1 MYELGILDDGTLVG
15 IPPSLMETSLRTLEL
30 MAAELGATVMV
41 LRVVKLTSPPV
52 MSGRLGMGVGVGISA
67 RDLREKDKD
76 KYADKEL
83 GKPEVVDGNTEGPG
97 ERPYKAPRRRSGL
110 TQFQQEKLRRANL
123 TGNQRGSAVHKN
135 KTKNK
140 HGLGARGHDGQV
152 LTAKQRKRLEKREV
166 YDSDSESQEDQDG
179 RDVENRADIGNNA
192 NDPVDIDADV
202 HKAALPVRTLEVNG
216 RIYGPDED
224 WPVLQP
230 QLQHE
235 QLDPTTAAASGTQ
248 PASWKERNLAQYALA
263 STADGKWKAKREYGQ
278 AEKELIRR
286 ERRERKRARKT
297 IGKSGNGNEGDGWGV
312 FDMDPEEA
320 ELGQRPVNGD
330 SEEEKEDQDEVG
342 DEDTEDEDP
351 SGFFFLGEPASAS
364 NNHKPHKHDWRPTF
378 NDPTLSSKATKSA
391 RKKRRDD
398 ERRCQRKESRR
409 LDLLRGDGT
418 GDPFDTDVR
427 ELSVGGFGF
436 GAGSVGSSDEEPGF
450 DLRGV
455 IRRVTGGHE
464 QGQDEEGHDATA
476 TDLAVSPSKTIG
488 TRSPQPTSVFAL
500 PSHLAAECDYDPA
513 DEPLPSPADTITL
526 PMDNLSLSF
535 SHAEVRDQE
544 RDDDDDEEHDDD
556 DGDDLPEST
565 RLCVE
570 ALVVKKFELEDRMY
584 LDFSCLGGR

>member
-76 KYADKEL
+76 KYVDKEL

-140 HGLGARGHDGQV
+140 HGLGPRGHDGQV

-166 YDSDSESQEDQDG
+166 YDSDSESQEDQNGHGFEG
-179 RDVENRADIGNNA
+179 RDDVGNNA

-202 HKAALPVRTLEVNG
+202 HKAVLPVRTLEVNG

-224 WPVLQP
+224 WPVLRP
-230 QLQHE
+230 EHE
-235 QLDPTTAAASGTQ
+235 QLDPATATAPGTQ

-297 IGKSGNGNEGDGWGV
+297 VGKGGNGNEGDGWGM

-320 ELGQRPVNGD
+320 ELGQRPVRGD
-330 SEEEKEDQDEVG
+330 SEEEKEDQDEGG

-364 NNHKPHKHDWRPTF
+364 NNHQPHKQNRRPSF
-378 NDPTLSSKATKSA
+378 NDRPPPSKASKSA

-436 GAGSVGSSDEEPGF
+436 GAGSVGSSDEETGF

-455 IRRVTGGHE
+455 IRRVTGGDE
-464 QGQDEEGHDATA
+464 QGQDEDGHDATA

-488 TRSPQPTSVFAL
+488 TRSPQPASVFAL
-500 PSHLAAECDYDPA
+500 PSHLAAERDYDPA

>member
-76 KYADKEL
+76 KYVDKEL
-83 GKPEVVDGNTEGPG
+83 RKDEVREGDTAGSG

-140 HGLGARGHDGQV
+140 HGLGPRGHDGQV

-166 YDSDSESQEDQDG
+166 YDSDSESQEDG
-179 RDVENRADIGNNA
+179 NGLEVGNRADVGNNA

-202 HKAALPVRTLEVNG
+202 HKAVLPVRTLEVNG

-224 WPVLQP
+224 WPVLRP
-230 QLQHE
+230 EHE
-235 QLDPTTAAASGTQ
+235 QLDPVTATAPGTQ

-297 IGKSGNGNEGDGWGV
+297 TGKSANGNEGDGWGM

-320 ELGQRPVNGD
+320 EPGKQVFNNDD
-330 SEEEKEDQDEVG
+330 SAEEKEDQDEGG
-342 DEDTEDEDP
+342 DEDTEDDDP

-364 NNHKPHKHDWRPTF
+364 NNHQPRKQNTRPSF
-378 NDPTLSSKATKSA
+378 NDHPPPSKASKSA

-436 GAGSVGSSDEEPGF
+436 GAGSVGSSDEETGF

-455 IRRVTGGHE
+455 IRRVTGADE
-464 QGQDEEGHDATA
+464 QGHDEDAHDATA

-488 TRSPQPTSVFAL
+488 TRSPRPASVFAL
-500 PSHLAAECDYDPA
+500 PTHLAVGHDFDPA

>member
-67 RDLREKDKD
+67 RNLREKDKD
-76 KYADKEL
+76 KIADKAL
-83 GKPEVVDGNTEGPG
+83 GKEEVVGGDNEGYG

-140 HGLGARGHDGQV
+140 HGLGPRGHDGQV

-166 YDSDSESQEDQDG
+166 YDSDSESQEDG
-179 RDVENRADIGNNA
+179 NGLEVGNRDDFGNNA
-192 NDPVDIDADV
+192 NAAVGIDVDE
-202 HKAALPVRTLEVNG
+202 HTPALPVRTLEVNG

-224 WPVLQP
+224 WPVLRP
-230 QLQHE
+230 EHE
-235 QLDPTTAAASGTQ
+235 QLDPATATAPGTQ

-297 IGKSGNGNEGDGWGV
+297 TGKSGNGNEGDGWGM

-320 ELGQRPVNGD
+320 ELGKQAFSNHD
-330 SEEEKEDQDEVG
+330 SVEENEDRDEDG

-364 NNHKPHKHDWRPTF
+364 NNHKPHKHDLRPTF

-436 GAGSVGSSDEEPGF
+436 GAGSVGSSDEETGF

-455 IRRVTGGHE
+455 IRRVTGGDE
-464 QGQDEEGHDATA
+464 QGQDEDGHDATA

-488 TRSPQPTSVFAL
+488 TRSPQPASVFAL
-500 PSHLAAECDYDPA
+500 PSHLAAEHDYEPA

>member
-76 KYADKEL
+76 KYVDKEL
-83 GKPEVVDGNTEGPG
+83 RKDEVREGDTAGSG

-140 HGLGARGHDGQV
+140 HGLGPRGHDGQV

-166 YDSDSESQEDQDG
+166 YDSDSESQEDG
-179 RDVENRADIGNNA
+179 NGLEVGNRADVGNNA

-202 HKAALPVRTLEVNG
+202 HKAVLPVRTLEVNG

-224 WPVLQP
+224 WPVLRP
-230 QLQHE
+230 EHE
-235 QLDPTTAAASGTQ
+235 QLDPVTATAPGTQ

-297 IGKSGNGNEGDGWGV
+297 IGKSGDGNEG
-312 FDMDPEEA
+312 
-320 ELGQRPVNGD
+320 
-330 SEEEKEDQDEVG
+330 
-342 DEDTEDEDP
+342 
-351 SGFFFLGEPASAS
+351 
-364 NNHKPHKHDWRPTF
+364 
-378 NDPTLSSKATKSA
+378 SSTMTIV
-391 RKKRRDD
+391 RKRRRIRMKV
-398 ERRCQRKESRR
+398 EMRIRRMTTR
-409 LDLLRGDGT
+409 
-418 GDPFDTDVR
+418 
-427 ELSVGGFGF
+427 
-436 GAGSVGSSDEEPGF
+436 AGSSFSGSLLPPRTTINRASRTRDPPSTIIRHPLKRPRAPARRDETMNA
-450 DLRGV
+450 GV
-455 IRRVTGGHE
+455 
-464 QGQDEEGHDATA
+464 
-476 TDLAVSPSKTIG
+476 
-488 TRSPQPTSVFAL
+488 SVK
-500 PSHLAAECDYDPA
+500 
-513 DEPLPSPADTITL
+513 SPAGWISCAA
-526 PMDNLSLSF
+526 MGQAILSIRTY
-535 SHAEVRDQE
+535 AN
-544 RDDDDDEEHDDD
+544 
-556 DGDDLPEST
+556 
-565 RLCVE
+565 
-570 ALVVKKFELEDRMY
+570 
-584 LDFSCLGGR
+584 